1 MAAITTS
8 SMRENP
14 LLTMTD
20 QPSLFDVGNPRAR
33 GPIQSQLTVTSLGRD
48 TTLKFR
54 IAAAVVMLAVRVK
67 IGEIDG
73 NRQLVYTYD
82 RPVTDDAI
90 TECLEARHQ
99 RRFQRN
105 VVART
110 RGLMEQAG
118 WFQPV
123 PDVIGRTG
131 RPTHAIIPT
140 ALTVTIVQEAF
151 TVEP

>member
-1 MAAITTS
+1 
-8 SMRENP
+8 
-14 LLTMTD
+14 MTD
-20 QPSLFDVGNPRAR
+20 QPSLFEVANERAR
-33 GPIQSQLTVTSLGRD
+33 GPIQSQLTVSSLGRD

-54 IAAAVVMLAVRVK
+54 IASAVVMLAARVK
-67 IGEIDG
+67 IEVIDG
-73 NRQLVYTYD
+73 RDELVYFYD

-110 RGLMEQAG
+110 RGLMEHAG
-118 WFQPV
+118 WFAPV

-140 ALTVTIVQEAF
+140 KLTVSIVREAF
-151 TVEP
+151 E